1 MIYHELG
8 KTGIEVSKLC
18 FGSLTM
24 GPFQRDLT
32 PAQGAELFERAFSLG
47 VNFIDTAEIYG
58 TYPHVREAVR
68 LKRDAVI
75 CSKSY
80 AYDRAGAEKSL
91 KMALDGI
98 GRDYIDVF
106 LMHEQESEHTIRGH
120 REALEYYLEMK
131 RKGYIRAVGLSTHY
145 IACMD
150 GALRRQELDVLF
162 PLINKKGFGIADGTA
177 EQMLERIRSAR
188 ALGKG
193 TIAMKPLG
201 GGHLIGEREEA
212 LDYILN
218 LDDCID
224 TIAIGMQSLNEVEYN
239 CARFSGEAPDPALG
253 ETLSR
258 TKRRLL
264 VQEWCEGCGVCV
276 SACHNHALS
285 IVDGR
290 AVVDTDRCALCSYC
304 ARVCPQ
310 FTIKII

>member
-1 MIYHELG
+1 
-8 KTGIEVSKLC
+8 
-18 FGSLTM
+18 M

-68 LKRDAVI
+68 LKQDVVV

-80 AYDRAGAEKSL
+80 AYDRKGAENSL
-91 KMALDGI
+91 RKALDGI

-120 REALEYYLEMK
+120 REALDYYLEMK
-131 RKGYIRAVGLSTHY
+131 RKGYIRTVGLSTHY

-150 GALRRQELDVLF
+150 GAIKHPELEVLF

-177 EQMLERIRSAR
+177 DEMLERIKTSHS
-188 ALGKG
+188 LGRG
-193 TIAMKPLG
+193 IIAMKPLG

-218 LDDCID
+218 LDDCVD
-224 TIAIGMQSLNEVEYN
+224 TIAIGMQSINEVEYN
-239 CARFSGEAPDPALG
+239 CARFSGIVPDPELS
-253 ETLSR
+253 ETLR
-258 TKRRLL
+258 QTKRKLL

-285 IVDGR
+285 IQNGR
-290 AVVDTDRCALCSYC
+290 AVVDTDKCALCSYC

>member
-1 MIYHELG
+1 MIYHQLG
-8 KTGIEVSKLC
+8 SSGIEVSKLC

-32 PAQGAELFERAFSLG
+32 PVRGAELFERAFSLG

-68 LKRDAVI
+68 LKKDVVV

-80 AYDRAGAEKSL
+80 AFDRQGAEASL
-91 KMALDGI
+91 RKALEGI

-120 REALEYYLEMK
+120 REALDYYLEMK

-150 GALRRQELDVLF
+150 GAIKRPELEVLF

-177 EQMLERIRSAR
+177 DEMLERIKTAHS
-188 ALGKG
+188 LGRG
-193 TIAMKPLG
+193 IIAMKPLG

-212 LDYILN
+212 LDYILA

-224 TIAIGMQSLNEVEYN
+224 TIAIGMQSINEVEYN
-239 CARFSGEAPDPALG
+239 CARFSGETPDPR
-253 ETLSR
+253 LSEKLR
-258 TKRRLL
+258 QTKRRLL
-264 VQEWCEGCGVCV
+264 VQEWCEGCGVCMD
-276 SACHNHALS
+276 ACHNHALS
-285 IVDGR
+285 IQNGR
-290 AVVDTDRCALCSYC
+290 AVVDTDKCALCSYC

>member
-1 MIYHELG
+1 MILNKLG
-8 KTGIEVSKLC
+8 NTGIEVSRLC

-32 PAQGAELFERAFSLG
+32 PAQGAELFECAFSHG
-47 VNFIDTAEIYG
+47 VNFVDTAEIYG
-58 TYPHVREAVR
+58 TYPHVREAAR
-68 LKRDAVI
+68 LKPDLVV

-80 AYDRAGAEKSL
+80 AYDRQGAEQSL
-91 KMALDGI
+91 KKALDGI

-145 IACMD
+145 VACMD
-150 GALRRQELDVLF
+150 GALKHPELEVLF

-177 EQMLERIRSAR
+177 DEMLERIRSAS
-188 ALGKG
+188 ALGRG
-193 TIAMKPLG
+193 IIAMKPLG

-212 LDYILN
+212 LDYILS

-224 TIAIGMQSLNEVEYN
+224 TIAIGMQSIDEVEYN
-239 CARFSGEAPDPALG
+239 CARFSGEAPDPELG
-253 ETLSR
+253 DRLR
-258 TKRRLL
+258 QTKRRLL

-276 SACHNHALS
+276 GACHNHALS
-285 IVDGR
+285 IQNGR
-290 AVVDTDRCALCSYC
+290 AVVDPDKCALCSYC